1 MRVIRRGRGC
11 ATLAVEM
18 QIRRSRRAP
27 AEPVGEAAGS
37 EGAALPERLREA
49 KVTAPSGR
57 QVELA
62 SGSQRA
68 VVVQVGGGLRT
79 YSVRGRDVVDGYG
92 ERSLCS
98 SGRGQLLI
106 PWPNRLQDGSYR
118 FDGHEHQLPLDE
130 PEPQNAI
137 HGLVRWLTW
146 DVVDCGD
153 DSATLELLLHP
164 RPGYP
169 FTLLLRVNYA
179 LGGDGLTVRM
189 DATNVGASACP
200 YGAGAHPY
208 LVAPSGR
215 VDGESLHVPA
225 RTVLHSDDRG
235 LPVEAAAVDGTEL
248 DFRSPRPVG
257 AVEIDHCYTD
267 LDRDADGRVRVPF
280 GDAMLWADGS
290 FPYVMVFT
298 GDGLPDVDRRAL
310 AVEPMTCPPNAFRSG
325 VALIRLEPG
334 ESHSGSWG
342 ITP

>member
-1 MRVIRRGRGC
+1 
-11 ATLAVEM
+11 M
-18 QIRRSRRAP
+18 QFRRSRRPRPEPSVEAP
-27 AEPVGEAAGS
+27 GS
-37 EGAALPERLREA
+37 DGAAPTPPEG
-49 KVTAPSGR
+49 VTAASGV

-68 VVVQVGGGLRT
+68 VVVEVGGGLRT
-79 YSVRGRDVVDGYG
+79 YSVGGRDVVNGYDEG
-92 ERSLCS
+92 SLCP

-106 PWPNRLQDGSYR
+106 PWPNRLEDGLYR

-137 HGLVRWLTW
+137 HGLVRWLRW
-146 DVVDCGD
+146 DVVDRGPD
-153 DSATLELLLHP
+153 FATLELLLHP

-189 DATNVGASACP
+189 EATNVGSSACP

-215 VDGESLHVPA
+215 VDAETLHVPA
-225 RTVLHSDDRG
+225 STVLYSDDRS
-235 LPVEAAAVDGTEL
+235 LPVESGRVEGTEL
-248 DFRSPRPVG
+248 DFRSPRRVG
-257 AVEIDHCYTD
+257 AVELDHCFTD
-267 LDRDADGRVRVPF
+267 LQRDADGLVRVPF
-280 GDAMLWADGS
+280 GSAILWADES
-290 FPYVMVFT
+290 FPWVMVFT

-325 VALIRLEPG
+325 DGVIRLEPG
-334 ESHSGSWG
+334 QSHSGTWG
-342 ITP
+342 ITPR